1 MSPATKQIRSILSQT
16 RAVKAAALSDP
27 ISARIAE
34 HAGFEAGVML
44 SSSATMAVLGAP
56 DVSLI
61 SLSEMAEQTRRV
73 ARASGLPVLVDGEQ
87 GFGNALNAMRTVAE
101 IEAAGAAAVTI
112 EDTILPRAYK
122 TGAGLQMVSE
132 EEGVAKIKA
141 ALLGR
146 RDPEFVVLAR
156 TSALAIAPL
165 DEALRR
171 LRNYEAAGADAVFV
185 SGAKSL
191 DQLKAARAALSIP
204 IVVGAVAPELR
215 CPQILSEAGV
225 SLWAQGNLPMFDAA
239 HAMKK
244 AYADILAGTRQAPMQ
259 STSADPVVDEATR
272 GKTYGD
278 WLEAF
283 C

>member
-1 MSPATKQIRSILSQT
+1 MSRQTDRIRAILNEA

-27 ISARIAE
+27 VSARLAQK
-34 HAGFEAGVML
+34 AGFEAGVML

-56 DVSLI
+56 DASLI
-61 SLSEMAEQTRRV
+61 SLTEMAEQTRRT
-73 ARASGLPVLVDGEQ
+73 ARATDLPILVDGEQ

-101 IEAAGAAAVTI
+101 IEAVGAAAVTI

-122 TGAGLQMVSE
+122 AGAALQMVSE

-146 RDPEFVVLAR
+146 SNPEFVVLAR
-156 TSALAIAPL
+156 TSALSIAPL

-171 LRNYEAAGADAVFV
+171 IGNYQAAGVDAIFL
-185 SGAKSL
+185 SGVKSA

-215 CPQILSEAGV
+215 SADILGSLGV
-225 SLWAQGNLPMFDAA
+225 SLWAQGNLPMFDAMR
-239 HAMKK
+239 AMQK
-244 AYADILAGTRQAPMQ
+244 AYEDILSGERQAPMQ
-259 STSADPVVDEATR
+259 STASDRLVDEVTHGR
-272 GKTYGD
+272 TYD
-278 WLEAF
+278 AWLDAF

>member
-1 MSPATKQIRSILSQT
+1 MTRPTERIRDILSQQ

-34 HAGFEAGVML
+34 QVGFEAGVML

-61 SLSEMAEQTRRV
+61 SVTEMAEQTRRLT
-73 ARASGLPVLVDGEQ
+73 RATGLPLLVDGEQ
-87 GFGNALNAMRTVAE
+87 GFGNALNAIRTVEE

-122 TGAGLQMVSE
+122 AGAALQMVSE
-132 EEGVAKIKA
+132 EEGVAKLKA

-146 RDPEFVVLAR
+146 RNPEFVVLAR
-156 TSALAIAPL
+156 TSAFSIAPL
-165 DEALRR
+165 EEALRR
-171 LRNYEAAGADAVFV
+171 IRNYQKAGADAVFL
-185 SGAKSL
+185 SGVTSL
-191 DQLKAARAALSIP
+191 DQLHAARAALSIP

-215 CPQILSEAGV
+215 SSEVLAGAGV

-239 HAMKK
+239 HAMQK
-244 AYADILAGTRQAPMQ
+244 AYADILAGKRQAPMQ
-259 STSADPVVDEATR
+259 SSSSDPLIDEATQ
-272 GKTYGD
+272 GAKYNE

>member
-1 MSPATKQIRSILSQT
+1 MTRPTERIRDILSQQ

-34 HAGFEAGVML
+34 QVGFEAGVML

-56 DVSLI
+56 DASLI
-61 SLSEMAEQTRRV
+61 SLTEMAEQTRRV
-73 ARASGLPVLVDGEQ
+73 TRATGLPLLVDGEQ
-87 GFGNALNAMRTVAE
+87 GFGNALNAIRTVEE

-122 TGAGLQMVSE
+122 AGAALQMVSE
-132 EEGVAKIKA
+132 EEGVAKLKA

-146 RDPEFVVLAR
+146 RTPEFVVLAR
-156 TSALAIAPL
+156 TSAFSIAPL
-165 DEALRR
+165 EEALRR
-171 LRNYEAAGADAVFV
+171 IRNYQEAGADAVFL
-185 SGAKSL
+185 SGVKSL
-191 DQLKAARAALSIP
+191 DQLHAARAALSIP

-215 CPQILSEAGV
+215 SSEVLADAGV
-225 SLWAQGNLPMFDAA
+225 SLWAQGNLPMFDAG

-244 AYADILAGTRQAPMQ
+244 AYADILAGKRQAPMQ
-259 STSADPVVDEATR
+259 SSSSDPLIDEATQ
-272 GKTYGD
+272 GAKYNE